1 MQANET
7 VTHNDEDA
15 HLEAL
20 RINQGLDTI
29 EQTLEWLVK
38 TTLRESVKRITGR
51 GRALYEVKGKDT
63 PCE

>member
-7 VTHNDEDA
+7 VTHNEEDA

-20 RINQGLDTI
+20 RVSQGLETI
-29 EQTLEWLVK
+29 EQTIEWLVK
-38 TTLRESVKRITGR
+38 TALRESVKRITGR
-51 GRALYEVKGKDT
+51 GRALYEVKGKHK

>member
-20 RINQGLDTI
+20 RMSQGLDTI
-29 EQTLEWLVK
+29 EQTIEWLVK
-38 TTLRESVKRITGR
+38 TTIRESVKRITGR

-63 PCE
+63 SCE